1 MSRKLEHTLA
11 VLAVLCFVL
20 AAVCFVLADRSD
32 AYPGSPGY
40 VTYAEWRDVERGT
53 MSQTERDW
61 EVTGAG
67 HVVSA
72 QQHGQFVLKQYPGT
86 DANHFAQVFYA
97 RNAAGQYV
105 AQYASW
111 WVL

>member
-1 MSRKLEHTLA
+1 MSRISKICA
-11 VLAVLCFVL
+11 VIAALCFVAAALCFIL
-20 AAVCFVLADRSD
+20 AERSD
-32 AYPGSPGY
+32 AYSGSPGY

-53 MSQTERDW
+53 MSQIERDW

-67 HVVSA
+67 HVVST

-86 DANHFAQVFYA
+86 DANHFAQVFYS